1 MNTDSGLTAF
11 RYSKLMVEES
21 AHSQEEV
28 EINEEED
35 GVVEEQQEEQELEQ
49 EERPQDV
56 IISDSEVEEN
66 EEEVS
71 NDAIGK
77 SEIALLATHLDP
89 QELDVVVQ
97 QMNTDDA
104 IFKIGSGIG
113 ALIKFIVDVPLIM
126 SPMQV
131 SVPMYESVKYLK
143 RRIFRESL
151 KKGVFS
157 QIDKYQ
163 LVWVQSQGKQVELTE
178 EGPHMFENFLSSF
191 DFVIDNEYHLT
202 TKVVIQAS
210 NDKKVQDSMIH
221 ESKARA
227 AQGSFSH
234 LKFSDDES
242 IRKMQRIFQGEDV
255 DGVHYQI
262 LPAPD
267 STQKSGVKRVH
278 EEMKTPVTGS
288 KRRAVKWTKERTDA
302 MIKLLEQTYMNKNPW
317 KDLMEK
323 ASKKYAGL
331 FPLKDPHFEP
341 KDRKLKTD
349 IISFTNRD
357 MHDKWNNIKRVFHD
371 NGDPDYEKL
380 SKTRT
385 LSLDE
390 EHIRI
395 VSKIMREG
403 NI

>member
-1 MNTDSGLTAF
+1 
-11 RYSKLMVEES
+11 MVEES
-21 AHSQEEV
+21 VQSQEGVEV
-28 EINEEED
+28 HEKED
-35 GVVEEQQEEQELEQ
+35 DLVEEHQEEQEQEQ
-49 EERPQDV
+49 EGRPQDV
-56 IISDSEVEEN
+56 ISDSEVEEN

-97 QMNTDDA
+97 QINTDDA
-104 IFKIGSGIG
+104 IFKIGSSIG
-113 ALIKFIVDVPLIM
+113 LLVKFIVDVPLIM
-126 SPMQV
+126 SPIQV

-143 RRIFRESL
+143 RRIFKESL

-163 LVWVQSQGKQVELTE
+163 LVWVKSQGEEVVLME
-178 EGPHMFENFLSSF
+178 EGPHTFENFLGSF
-191 DFVIDNEYHLT
+191 NFVVDNEYRLT

-210 NDKKVQDSMIH
+210 KDKKVQDSMIH

-267 STQKSGVKRVH
+267 STPKSGVKRVH
-278 EEMKTPVTGS
+278 EEMNTPVTGS
-288 KRRAVKWTKERTDA
+288 KRRAQKWTKERTDA
-302 MIKLLEQTYMNKNPW
+302 LIKLLEQCCMNKNPW
-317 KDLMEK
+317 KEILEK
-323 ASKKYAGL
+323 ASESDSFAYGL
-331 FPLKDPHFEP
+331 FPPKDPDFKPENP
-341 KDRKLKTD
+341 KLKTD
-349 IISFTNRD
+349 TISFSNGD
-357 MHDKWNNIKRVFHD
+357 MRDKWKNITRMFKD

-380 SKTRT
+380 RKART

-403 NI
+403 NLE